1 MKLVSL
7 NPYRT
12 LRLPGVRAIKPE
24 HWLREKSLLMDA
36 DWVLFPESWQVDT
49 LEYVFGCRIFPS
61 PATYRLGFDKISE
74 SRALEAAFPA
84 HVPLTVIRPNT
95 PAGREE
101 LLDNLNFPFV
111 MKQPRASMGLGV
123 ALIKSPVQFRAWCE
137 SNDVLY
143 AQEYLP
149 IDRDLRI
156 VHVGCDNIAAYWRIG
171 NGDFRNNVARGGSI
185 SFEPAPESALTLAA
199 EISECFGINHAGF
212 DIAMLEGHPF
222 VLEFNLLFGND
233 ALNQAGIR
241 VEEHIHRHLLSQPG
255 APRAA

>member
-12 LRLPGVRAIKPE
+12 LHLPGAHPVKPE
-24 HWLREKSLLMDA
+24 HWLREKNRLAEA

-49 LEYVFGCRIFPS
+49 LEYVFGCRLFPS
-61 PATYRLGFDKISE
+61 PATYRLGFDKITQT
-74 SRALEAAFPA
+74 RALEAAFPA
-84 HVPLTVIRPNT
+84 HLPLTVIRPNT

-101 LLDNLNFPFV
+101 ILDTLAFPFV

-123 ALIKSPVQFRAWCE
+123 ALVESPVQFRAWCE

-149 IDRDLRI
+149 IDRDLR
-156 VHVGCDNIAAYWRIG
+156 VVRVGLETVAAYWRIG
-171 NGDFRNNVARGGSI
+171 NGDFRNNVARGGSV
-185 SFEPAPESALTLAA
+185 SFERAPENALALVAA
-199 EISECFGINHAGF
+199 ISDRLGIDHAGF
-212 DIAMLEGHPF
+212 DIAMVDGHPF
-222 VLEFNLLFGND
+222 VLEFNVLFGND

-241 VEEHIHRHLLSQPG
+241 LEAHIHRYLAARSG
-255 APRAA
+255 ETRAA